1 MMRNFLVI
9 CMLLLGFSVNVS
21 AQENAVV
28 TGMVTD
34 QNKEPMIGVNIS
46 IQNMPG
52 LGVITDING
61 QYRIKMPP
69 YNKLVFSYI
78 GYETVEVL
86 E

>member
-1 MMRNFLVI
+1 
-9 CMLLLGFSVNVS
+9 MLLLGFSVNVS

-61 QYRIKMPP
+61 QYRIKMPLIISW
-69 YNKLVFSYI
+69 YSR
-78 GYETVEVL
+78 T
-86 E
+86 